1 MLDIVPDSVYIC
13 AKARHSEGTDYHK
26 EHKGYFANVKMKSFF
41 GRDIIEKR
49 SKKKILKLGESKG
62 KNKMNPLKRK
72 VFTRR
77 QDITS
82 FSKSSKKES
91 LDDILS

>member
-1 MLDIVPDSVYIC
+1 MLNIVPDSVYIC
-13 AKARHSEGTDYHK
+13 AKARHFEGKDYHNV
-26 EHKGYFANVKMKSFF
+26 HPGYFANVKMKSFF

-62 KNKMNPLKRK
+62 KNLVNPLKRK

-91 LDDILS
+91 LDDILT